1 MTGAP
6 GGIRTHDPWLRR
18 PILYPLS
25 YGRVC
30 RRDFITRRI
39 EYIPEIQCISY
50 NERLFAIRHSSMAE
64 EIHVERHSSAIKTPM
79 QLVAVVVLAF
89 VVPVTLISMLAHLA
103 TRSSD

>member
-50 NERLFAIRHSSMAE
+50 NERLFAI
-64 EIHVERHSSAIKTPM
+64 K
-79 QLVAVVVLAF
+79 AF
-89 VVPVTLISMLAHLA
+89 IDGRGNSRRRTFEPHQDPDAARRGRGAGVRCAGYSNLDARA
-103 TRSSD
+103 FRNGFE